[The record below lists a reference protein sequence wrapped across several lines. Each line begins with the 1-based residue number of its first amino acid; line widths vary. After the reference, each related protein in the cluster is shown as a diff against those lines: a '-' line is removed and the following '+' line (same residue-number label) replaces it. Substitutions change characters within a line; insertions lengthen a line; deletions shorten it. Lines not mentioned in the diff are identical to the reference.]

1 MTKSTLYLVPTPIGN
16 LEDITLRAIRILKEV
31 DFIYA
36 EDTRTSGVLLKHY
49 EIKNNLRSYHKFNEK
64 AKCNE
69 MISLLLEGKNIA
81 IISDAG
87 SPGISDPSNIIIN
100 EIISNPK
107 YIDNVSI
114 IPLPGATAIIPALTA
129 SGFNTDN
136 FIMLGFLPSK
146 KKDKEALL
154 NKVKDLNMPVCFYE
168 APHRLEK
175 FLNELF
181 KYFNNADIVIARE
194 ISKKFENWYRGK
206 LKDILTNLDSINIK
220 GEFVIIALPE
230 KSTNKQDETQIITDL
245 YKNKYTEISI
255 SKAVKII
262 AKETNIAKNIVYK
275 TLLKEATK

>member
-1 MTKSTLYLVPTPIGN
+1 MSKSTLYLVPTPIGN
-16 LEDITLRAIRILKEV
+16 LEDITIRAIRILKEV

-36 EDTRTSGVLLKHY
+36 EDTRTSGIFLKHY

-64 AKCNE
+64 AKCEEIIN
-69 MISLLLEGKNIA
+69 LLLEGKNIA

-87 SPGISDPSNIIIN
+87 SPGISDPSNMIVK
-100 EIISNPK
+100 ELISHPTYLEK
-107 YIDNVSI
+107 TSI
-114 IPLPGATAIIPALTA
+114 VPLPGATAIIPALTA

-154 NKVKDLNMPVCFYE
+154 DKVKNLEMPICFYE

-194 ISKKFENWYRGK
+194 ISKKFESWYRGK

-230 KSTNKQDETQIITDL
+230 KATNEKDETQIIIDL

-255 SKAVKII
+255 SKAAKII
-262 AKETNIAKNIVYK
+262 AKETNISKNIVYE
-275 TLLKEATK
+275 TLLTL